1 MPPSSTTARKRP
13 SRRRS
18 IGTAYASQKIHVL
31 DFCWF
36 LPHGEGV
43 QWWMF
48 VLAGAGVGVTFG
60 LFGAGGSA
68 FATPIL
74 ALMGVPPVLAVAS
87 PLPALLP
94 SSVVGAREYLKA
106 GMLDRRVARI

>member
-1 MPPSSTTARKRP
+1 
-13 SRRRS
+13 
-18 IGTAYASQKIHVL
+18 
-31 DFCWF
+31 
-36 LPHGEGV
+36 
-43 QWWMF
+43 MF

-106 GMLDRRVARI
+106 GMLDRRVARLAVLAGLPAVVVGALVGRMVGGDALLVFSGLVL

>member
-1 MPPSSTTARKRP
+1 MPPSSTTATKRP

-18 IGTAYASQKIHVL
+18 IGTAYAIKQIHVL
-31 DFCWF
+31 DFCSVRA
-36 LPHGEGV
+36 HSEGA

-48 VLAGAGVGVTFG
+48 VLAGAGVGVTFR
-60 LFGAGGSA
+60 LFGAGGA
-68 FATPIL
+68 ALATPIL

-106 GMLDRRVARI
+106 